1 MNIFVH
7 IFDVHMYVSIGY
19 ITRSGI
25 AKSYDLM
32 IISFSQYC

>member
-1 MNIFVH
+1 MSISVH
-7 IFDVHMYVSIGY
+7 ILDVHIYVSTRC

-25 AKSYDLM
+25 AKSYDLI